1 MGREKRM
8 ERTTTF
14 RRLGT
19 MLDCSRNAVMTVPSL
34 KKWIDLTASLGYNT
48 LLLYTEDTYEMD
60 GQAYFGYMRGRYSQK
75 ELREVNDYAL
85 SKGMELIPC
94 IQTLA
99 HLNAIVRWPVYKK
112 YVDTAD
118 ILLAGEEAVY
128 HLIDQMF
135 ATAAQCFT
143 SRTINIGMDEA
154 HMIGRGKYYDLH
166 GDRNRSEIL
175 VEHVKRVAE
184 IGKKYGFTLTMWSDM
199 FFRLA
204 AGGEYYAS
212 EAKIDGEVQK
222 QIPDNVELV
231 YWDYYSADK
240 SRYDGMLA
248 AHEKLKSG
256 TWFAGGLWSWT
267 GFAPHNG
274 FSIKCTEAALNSCRE
289 HGVKD
294 VVLTLWGDDGA
305 ECSRYALLPAL
316 FYAAELAA
324 GNSDFPDI
332 KKKFQEKFGIPFDS
346 FLLLDLPDTPGVTD
360 LRVRNA
366 EKYLLFNDCFT
377 GLFDTTV
384 AGNENALYAACA
396 QRLGQLE
403 QDGTWGYLF
412 ETQRTLCEALAVKA
426 ELGVKT
432 RRAYAGRNKAA
443 LEELL
448 SEYRELLERLERFY
462 RAYKRQW
469 FAENKPHG
477 FDVQEIRLGGLS
489 LRVRSCLERLEDFC
503 QGKIDVIEELEE
515 TPLDVLSREGH
526 TGEPICFNDWGR
538 TVTANVL

>member
-1 MGREKRM
+1 MEKNLS
-8 ERTTTF
+8 F

-19 MLDCSRNAVMTVPSL
+19 MVDCSRNAVMNVPSL
-34 KKWIDLTASLGYNT
+34 KKWIDLTSNLGYNT
-48 LLLYTEDTYEMD
+48 LLLYTEDTYELD

-99 HLNAIVRWPVYKK
+99 HLNAIVRWPAYKK
-112 YVDTAD
+112 YVDTGD

-128 HLIDQMF
+128 ELIDQMF
-135 ATAAQCFT
+135 ATAARCFT

-166 GDRNRSEIL
+166 GDRDRSEIL

-204 AGGEYYAS
+204 AGGEYYNSGARIN
-212 EAKIDGEVQK
+212 EDVKK
-222 QIPDNVELV
+222 QIPDNVELI

-240 SRYDGMLA
+240 SRYDGMLS
-248 AHEKLKSG
+248 AHQALKSG
-256 TWFAGGLWSWT
+256 SWFAGGLWSWT

-274 FSIKCTEAALNSCRE
+274 FSMKCTEAALASCRE

-294 VVLTLWGDDGA
+294 VLLTLWGDDGA
-305 ECSRYALLPAL
+305 ECSRFALLPAL
-316 FYAAELAA
+316 FYAAELAR
-324 GNSDFPDI
+324 GNADLPDI
-332 KKKFQEKFGIPFDS
+332 KEKFQKEYGVPFDS
-346 FLLLDLPDTPGVTD
+346 FQVLDLPGTPGVSDT
-360 LRVRNA
+360 RVCNA

-377 GLFDTTV
+377 GLLDTTV
-384 AGNENALYAACA
+384 AGNENGQYAACA
-396 QRLGQLE
+396 QRLRQLE
-403 QDGTWGYLF
+403 DGPWGYLF

-426 ELGVKT
+426 QLGVKT
-432 RRAYAGRNKAA
+432 RRAYAGRKK
-443 LEELL
+443 EELAEL
-448 SEYRELLERLERFY
+448 LNEYRELLERLERFY

-469 FAENKPHG
+469 LGENKPHG
-477 FDVQEIRLGGLS
+477 FDVQEIRLGGLFM
-489 LRVRSCLERLEDFC
+489 RVRSCLERLEDFC
-503 QGKIDVIEELEE
+503 NGKIDSIEELEE
-515 TPLDVLSREGH
+515 TPLDIWSREDH
-526 TGEPICFNDWGR
+526 EGEPTLFNNWGM
-538 TVTANVL
+538 TATANVL